1 MSKTRLFLRYW
12 LPVLIWMLAIFTA
25 STDAGSF
32 QHSSR
37 ILEPILR
44 WLFPRIT
51 QDTVNQIVV
60 VVRKCAHLTEY
71 GMLGILFWRAM
82 HRPARQ
88 DPRPWRWSEAGCAV
102 LLVAL
107 YAASDEFHQLFVPS
121 RGASVDDVL
130 IDTIGGTAGLLVLW
144 AVGRWRN
151 WWTSAGKQE
160 P

>member
-12 LPVLIWMLAIFTA
+12 LPVLLWMLAIFTA

-51 QDTVNQIVV
+51 QDTADQIVGV
-60 VVRKCAHLTEY
+60 IRKCAHLTEY
-71 GMLGILFWRAM
+71 GMLGILFWRALR
-82 HRPARQ
+82 RPARH
-88 DPRPWRWSEAGCAV
+88 DSRPWRWSQAGWAILV
-102 LLVAL
+102 VAL

-121 RGASVDDVL
+121 RGASVRDVM

-144 AVGRWRN
+144 AVGRWRH
-151 WWTSAGKQE
+151 WWTGTGNR
-160 P
+160 